1 MKKRILTAIIT
12 ALTAAFLIT
21 GCQKADNT
29 AKPAEKKSNTASEV
43 QTETEETDVEDETKD
58 DETENIED
66 YITNPGIETDG
77 KIDDYLSQFE
87 ENLKADGFEVG
98 TRAVKDAASIGAHE
112 GYGININNMP
122 VEVYLFDRNSTDEKS
137 VENIKTAEQ
146 SQYITMF
153 GIEINGETP
162 KTNCVINNDLVLIFP
177 AEDIIPNAYKDKDKI
192 IDAFMQIQ

>member
-12 ALTAAFLIT
+12 ALTAVFLFT

-29 AKPAEKKSNTASEV
+29 AKPAEEKSNTAAEA
-43 QTETEETDVEDETKD
+43 QAETEETDDIEDE
-58 DETENIED
+58 ETENIED
-66 YITNPGIETDG
+66 YITDPGIETDG
-77 KIDDYLSQFE
+77 KIDGYLSQFE
-87 ENLKADGFEVG
+87 ENLKANGFEVG

-112 GYGININNMP
+112 GYGINVNNMP